1 MKLALVAVAL
11 LSSACSFTRS
21 SLSADAPPLVDLEEP
36 LELQAEPRDEDARR
50 ALPAGSFTG
59 LVAQDAR
66 RTLDALLGES
76 GGIEV
81 ASVVENSPADV
92 AGVLAGDLLVEVVVD
107 GKPAAPLWPSE
118 WREIELAAAPGTP
131 IELVVDRA
139 GVEERLKLVT
149 IARARPAE
157 RDVAQRFRDE
167 SRVGL
172 VVRTA
177 TEVEA
182 RAAGLAPGG
191 GVVVVGL
198 ARSSPWRSAGVR
210 FGDLVRSVDARLVSD
225 PEVLLAAIRK
235 ASPGDELALEIV
247 RGSDRVRVDASVT
260 SREHEVKRVS
270 IPLVFSYE
278 HERGATEWSVLFGL
292 LARESTKSSWRWRV
306 LWLLSFEGGE
316 ADQLEVEGS

>member
-1 MKLALVAVAL
+1 MKLAVVAVAL
-11 LSSACSFTRS
+11 LCGACSFSRS
-21 SLSADAPPLVDLEEP
+21 ALSSDAPPLADLEEP

-92 AGVLAGDLLVEVVVD
+92 AGVLVGDLVVEVVVE
-107 GKPAAPLWPSE
+107 GRPSAPRWPSE

-139 GVEERLKLVT
+139 GSEQRLKLVT

-157 RDVAQRFRDE
+157 REAAQRFREE

-191 GVVVVGL
+191 GAVVVGL
-198 ARSSPWRSAGVR
+198 ARTSPWRAAGVR
-210 FGDLVRSVDARLVSD
+210 FGDLVRAVDAAPVGD
-225 PEVLLAAIRK
+225 PEMLLEAVRK
-235 ASPGDELALEIV
+235 ANPGDEVELEIV
-247 RGSDRVRVDASVT
+247 RDGERLRVDAPVT
-260 SREHEVKRVS
+260 SREHEVKRIS
-270 IPLVFSYE
+270 IPLFFSYE
-278 HERGATEWSVLFGL
+278 SERGATEWSVLFGL

-316 ADQLEVEGS
+316 ADHLEVEGS